1 MKYTLS
7 IATIVLLLL
16 LSAASGA
23 ALIAL
28 TSSNSSSSG
37 DFSIDAPVVYGINE
51 YTLVEIDEGDN
62 DEEDV
67 ITERLFEFMFNA
79 VSAGDSVS
87 ALQQQ
92 NPQSLTWCPL
102 KAQHRTKVL
111 SPSNTMGA
119 ASHVHC
125 AILCKSVMSVYCLS
139 ELSMVQLSNKKSSST
154 IHSEPMSTAL
164 PSK

>member
-23 ALIAL
+23 ALTAL
-28 TSSNSSSSG
+28 TSSNSSSPG

-67 ITERLFEFMFNA
+67 ITERLFEFLR
-79 VSAGDSVS
+79 ST
-87 ALQQQ
+87 LQ
-92 NPQSLTWCPL
+92 TGYITEFV
-102 KAQHRTKVL
+102 KEKR
-111 SPSNTMGA
+111 
-119 ASHVHC
+119 
-125 AILCKSVMSVYCLS
+125 
-139 ELSMVQLSNKKSSST
+139 
-154 IHSEPMSTAL
+154 
-164 PSK
+164 

>member
-23 ALIAL
+23 ALTAL

-37 DFSIDAPVVYGINE
+37 EFSIDAPVVYGINE

-79 VSAGDSVS
+79 VSAGDVVSWDFGDGNAATGESVTHS
-87 ALQQQ
+87 PPRAGARHLLARAH
-92 NPQSLTWCPL
+92 SLGSL
-102 KAQHRTKVL
+102 HLVDARRSEQD
-111 SPSNTMGA
+111 A
-119 ASHVHC
+119 AC
-125 AILCKSVMSVYCLS
+125 DDARD
-139 ELSMVQLSNKKSSST
+139 T
-154 IHSEPMSTAL
+154 G
-164 PSK
+164 